1 MRPCRPGIRLIAKI
15 KGKQI
20 IMKPTLLVL
29 AAGMGSRYGG
39 LKQLDQVGPSG
50 ETIIDYSIFD
60 AIRAGFGKVIFIIR
74 RDIEAEFKAA
84 IGSRYAGK
92 IAVDYAFQQID
103 DLPEGFSVPEG
114 REKPWG
120 TGHAVYMAKD
130 IINEPFAVI
139 NGDDFYGRESFQLLA
154 DYLYKAKDGAKADF
168 SMCGFIM
175 RNTLSDNGSV
185 SRGVCEVDADG
196 NLTEVVENTKIERN
210 GRGAKSYLE
219 DGRVIDFTGDE
230 IVSMNMWGFTPSL
243 FRYMGDMFVEFLKER
258 GQEMKSEFFIPL
270 VADTLIKQ
278 GKATVKVMTSQ
289 DEWFGITYR
298 EDKPAVVASIKKL
311 VEQGIYPDKL
321 F

>member
-1 MRPCRPGIRLIAKI
+1 
-15 KGKQI
+15 
-20 IMKPTLLVL
+20 MKPTLLVL

-60 AIRAGFGKVIFIIR
+60 AIRAGFGKVVFIIR
-74 RDIEAEFKAA
+74 RDIEKEFKGAV
-84 IGSRYAGK
+84 GSRYTDR
-92 IAVDYAFQQID
+92 ITVDYAFQQID
-103 DLPEGFSVPEG
+103 ALPEGFSVPEG

-120 TGHAVYMAKD
+120 TGHAVYTAKD

-139 NGDDFYGRESFQLLA
+139 NGDDFYGRESFQLMA
-154 DYLYKAKDGAKADF
+154 DYLSQAKDGEKADF

-185 SRGVCEVDADG
+185 SRGVCEVDSQG

-210 GRGAKSYLE
+210 GKAAKSYLE

-243 FRYMGDMFVEFLKER
+243 FNYMDDMFVEFLKER
-258 GQEMKSEFFIPL
+258 GHEMKSEFFIPL

-278 GKATVKVMTSQ
+278 DKAAVKVMTSQ

-298 EDKPAVVASIKKL
+298 EDKPAVVASIKEL
-311 VEQGIYPDKL
+311 VVQGIYPDKL

>member
-1 MRPCRPGIRLIAKI
+1 
-15 KGKQI
+15 
-20 IMKPTLLVL
+20 
-29 AAGMGSRYGG
+29 MGSRYGG

-60 AIRAGFGKVIFIIR
+60 AIRAGFGKVVFVIR
-74 RDIEAEFKAA
+74 RDIEEAFKTAV
-84 IGSRYAGK
+84 GSRYEGK

-103 DLPEGFSVPEG
+103 ALPEGFSVPEG

-120 TGHAVYMAKD
+120 TGHAVYVAKEL
-130 IINEPFAVI
+130 INEPFAVI
-139 NGDDFYGRESFQLLA
+139 NGDDFYGRDGFQLLA
-154 DYLYKAKDGAKADF
+154 DYLTGAKDGKKADF

-185 SRGVCEVDADG
+185 SRGVCEVDSAG
-196 NLTEVVENTKIERN
+196 NLTEVVEHTKIERS
-210 GRGAKSYLE
+210 GKAAKSFME
-219 DGRVIDFTGDE
+219 NGSIIDFTGDE

-243 FRYMGDMFVEFLKER
+243 FDYMDDVFVEFLKEH

-278 GKATVKVMTSQ
+278 GEAAVKVMTSE

-311 VEQGIYPDKL
+311 VKQGVYPNKL

>member
-1 MRPCRPGIRLIAKI
+1 
-15 KGKQI
+15 
-20 IMKPTLLVL
+20 MKPTLLVL

-60 AIRAGFGKVIFIIR
+60 AIRAGFGKVVFIIR
-74 RDIEAEFKAA
+74 RDIEDAFKEA
-84 IGSRYAGK
+84 IGSRYEGK
-92 IAVDYAFQQID
+92 IKVEYAFQQLD
-103 DLPEGFSVPEG
+103 ALPKGFSVPEG

-120 TGHAVYMAKD
+120 TGHAVYTAREL
-130 IINEPFAVI
+130 INEPFAVI
-139 NGDDFYGRESFQLLA
+139 NGDDFYGREGFQLLA
-154 DYLYKAKDGAKADF
+154 DYLSQAKDGDKADF

-185 SRGVCEVDADG
+185 SRGVCEVDEKD
-196 NLTEVVENTKIERN
+196 NLTEVVEHTKIERN
-210 GRGAKSYLE
+210 GNGAKSYLE
-219 DGRVIDFTGDE
+219 DGSVVDFTGDE

-243 FRYMGDMFVEFLKER
+243 FEHMHEMFVEFLKER

-278 GKATVKVMTSQ
+278 GKAEVKVMTSQ

-298 EDKPAVVASIKKL
+298 EDKPAVIESIKEL
-311 VEQGIYPDKL
+311 VAQGVYPNKL

>member
-1 MRPCRPGIRLIAKI
+1 
-15 KGKQI
+15 
-20 IMKPTLLVL
+20 MKPTLLVL

-60 AIRAGFGKVIFIIR
+60 AVRAGFGKVVFIIR
-74 RDIEAEFKAA
+74 RDIEEAFKTAV
-84 IGSRYAGK
+84 GSRYEGK

-103 DLPEGFSVPEG
+103 ALPEGFSVPEG

-120 TGHAVYMAKD
+120 TGHAVYMAKEL
-130 IINEPFAVI
+130 INEPFAVI
-139 NGDDFYGRESFQLLA
+139 NGDDFYGREGFQLLA
-154 DYLYKAKDGAKADF
+154 NYLTGAKDGTKADF

-175 RNTLSDNGSV
+175 RNALSDNGSV
-185 SRGVCEVDADG
+185 SRGVCEVDSAG
-196 NLTEVVENTKIERN
+196 NLTEVLEHTKIERS
-210 GRGAKSYLE
+210 GKAAKSFMK
-219 DGRVIDFTGDE
+219 DGSIIDFTGDE

-243 FRYMGDMFVEFLKER
+243 FDYIDNMFIKFLEEH

-278 GKATVKVMTSQ
+278 GKATVKVMTSE

-311 VEQGIYPDKL
+311 VEQGVYPDKL

>member
-1 MRPCRPGIRLIAKI
+1 
-15 KGKQI
+15 
-20 IMKPTLLVL
+20 MKPTLLVL

-60 AIRAGFGKVIFIIR
+60 AIRAGFGKVVFIIR
-74 RDIEAEFKAA
+74 RDIEEEFKTAV
-84 IGSRYAGK
+84 GSRYEGK
-92 IAVDYAFQQID
+92 IAVDYAFQQLD
-103 DLPEGFSVPEG
+103 ALPEGFNVPEG

-120 TGHAVYMAKD
+120 TGHAVYTAKNL
-130 IINEPFAVI
+130 INEPFAVI
-139 NGDDFYGRESFQLLA
+139 NGDDFYGREGFQLLA
-154 DYLYKAKDGAKADF
+154 DYLSQAKDGDKADF

-185 SRGVCEVDADG
+185 SRGVCEVDSDG
-196 NLTEVVENTKIERN
+196 NLTEVVEHTKLERN
-210 GRGAKSYLE
+210 GKAAKSFME
-219 DGRVIDFTGDE
+219 DGSIIDFTGDE

-243 FRYMGDMFVEFLKER
+243 FDYMNDMFIEFLKER

-278 GKATVKVMTSQ
+278 GKAEVKVMTSE

-311 VEQGIYPDKL
+311 VEQGVYPNKL

>member
-1 MRPCRPGIRLIAKI
+1 
-15 KGKQI
+15 
-20 IMKPTLLVL
+20 MKPTLLVL

-60 AIRAGFGKVIFIIR
+60 AIRAGFGKVVFIIR
-74 RDIEAEFKAA
+74 RDIEDAFKEA
-84 IGSRYAGK
+84 IGSRYEGK
-92 IAVDYAFQQID
+92 IKVEYAFQQLD
-103 DLPEGFSVPEG
+103 ALPEGFSVPEG

-120 TGHAVYMAKD
+120 TGHAVYTAREL
-130 IINEPFAVI
+130 INEPFAVI
-139 NGDDFYGRESFQLLA
+139 NGDDFYGREGFQLLA
-154 DYLYKAKDGAKADF
+154 DYLSQAKDGEKADF

-185 SRGVCEVDADG
+185 SRGVCEVDENN
-196 NLTEVVENTKIERN
+196 NLTEVVEHTKIERN
-210 GRGAKSYLE
+210 GNGAKSYIE
-219 DGRVIDFTGDE
+219 DGSVVDFTGDE

-243 FRYMGDMFVEFLKER
+243 FDHMHEMFVEFLKER

-278 GKATVKVMTSQ
+278 GKAEVKVMTSQ

-298 EDKPAVVASIKKL
+298 EDKPAVIESIKEL
-311 VEQGIYPDKL
+311 VAQGVYPNKL

>member
-1 MRPCRPGIRLIAKI
+1 
-15 KGKQI
+15 
-20 IMKPTLLVL
+20 MKPTLLVL

-60 AIRAGFGKVIFIIR
+60 AIRAGFGKVVFIIR
-74 RDIEAEFKAA
+74 RDIEKAFKEA
-84 IGSRYAGK
+84 IGSRYEGK
-92 IAVDYAFQQID
+92 IKVDYAFQQLD
-103 DLPEGFSVPEG
+103 ALPEGFSVPEG

-120 TGHAVYMAKD
+120 TGHAVFCAKD
-130 IINEPFAVI
+130 LINEPFAVI
-139 NGDDFYGRESFQLLA
+139 NGDDFYGRDGFKLLA
-154 DYLYKAKDGAKADF
+154 DYLYNAEDGEKADF

-185 SRGVCEVDADG
+185 SRGVCEVNSDG
-196 NLTEVVENTKIERN
+196 NLSQVVEHTKIERN
-210 GRGAKSYLE
+210 GKAAKSFIE
-219 DGRVIDFTGDE
+219 DGTVIDFTGDE

-243 FRYMGDMFVEFLKER
+243 FGYMENMFIDFLKER
-258 GQEMKSEFFIPL
+258 GNEMKSEFFIPL

-278 GKATVKVMTSQ
+278 GKADVKVMTSK

-298 EDKPAVVASIKKL
+298 EDKPAVVASIKEL
-311 VEQGIYPDKL
+311 VEQAIYPEKL

>member
-1 MRPCRPGIRLIAKI
+1 
-15 KGKQI
+15 
-20 IMKPTLLVL
+20 MKPTLLVL

-60 AIRAGFGKVIFIIR
+60 AIRAGFGKVVFIIR
-74 RDIEAEFKAA
+74 RDIEEAFKTAL
-84 IGSRYAGK
+84 GSRYEGK

-103 DLPEGFSVPEG
+103 ALPKGFSAPEG

-120 TGHAVYMAKD
+120 TGHAVYVAKEL
-130 IINEPFAVI
+130 INEPFAVI
-139 NGDDFYGRESFQLLA
+139 NGDDFYGRNGFQLLA
-154 DYLYKAKDGAKADF
+154 DYLSQAKDGDKADF

-185 SRGVCEVDADG
+185 SRGVCELDSIG
-196 NLTEVVENTKIERN
+196 NLTEVIEHTKLERN
-210 GRGAKSYLE
+210 AKAAKSFMSA
-219 DGRVIDFTGDE
+219 GSVIDFSGDE

-243 FRYMGDMFVEFLKER
+243 FDYMDDMFVDFLKKS

-270 VADTLIKQ
+270 VADNLIKQ
-278 GKATVKVMTSQ
+278 GKATVKVMTSN
-289 DEWFGITYR
+289 DEWFGITYK
-298 EDKPAVVASIKKL
+298 EDKAFVVSSIRKL

>member
-1 MRPCRPGIRLIAKI
+1 
-15 KGKQI
+15 
-20 IMKPTLLVL
+20 MKPTLLVL

-60 AIRAGFGKVIFIIR
+60 AIRAGFGKVVFIIR
-74 RDIEAEFKAA
+74 RDIEEAFKTAL
-84 IGSRYAGK
+84 GSRYEGK

-103 DLPEGFSVPEG
+103 ALPKGFNVPEG

-120 TGHAVYMAKD
+120 TGHAVYVAKEL
-130 IINEPFAVI
+130 INEPFAVI
-139 NGDDFYGRESFQLLA
+139 NGDDFYGRNGFQLLA
-154 DYLYKAKDGAKADF
+154 DYLCQAKDSDKADF

-185 SRGVCEVDADG
+185 SRGVCELDFAG
-196 NLTEVVENTKIERN
+196 NLTEVVEHTKLERN
-210 GRGAKSYLE
+210 AKAAKSFMK
-219 DGRVIDFTGDE
+219 DGSVIDFSGDE

-243 FRYMGDMFVEFLKER
+243 FDYMDDMFVDFLKES
-258 GQEMKSEFFIPL
+258 GQEMESEFFIPL

-278 GKATVKVMTSQ
+278 GKATVKVMTSD
-289 DEWFGITYR
+289 DEWFGITYKK
-298 EDKPAVVASIKKL
+298 DKAFVVSSIKKL
-311 VEQGIYPDKL
+311 VEQGIYPNKL

>member
-1 MRPCRPGIRLIAKI
+1 
-15 KGKQI
+15 
-20 IMKPTLLVL
+20 MKPTLLVL

-60 AIRAGFGKVIFIIR
+60 AIRAGFGKVVFIIR
-74 RDIEAEFKAA
+74 RDIEEAFKTA
-84 IGSRYAGK
+84 IGSRYEGK

-103 DLPEGFSVPEG
+103 ALPDGFSVPKG
-114 REKPWG
+114 RDKPWG
-120 TGHAVYMAKD
+120 TGHAVYVAKEL
-130 IINEPFAVI
+130 INEPFAVI
-139 NGDDFYGRESFQLLA
+139 NGDDFYGRDGFQLLA
-154 DYLYKAKDGAKADF
+154 DYLRQAKDGAKADF

-185 SRGVCEVDADG
+185 SRGVCEVDSLG

-210 GRGAKSYLE
+210 GKAAKSFME
-219 DGRVIDFTGDE
+219 DGSIIDFTGDE

-243 FRYMGDMFVEFLKER
+243 FDYIEEVFIEFLKECGR
-258 GQEMKSEFFIPL
+258 EMKSEFFIPL
-270 VADTLIKQ
+270 VADTLIKK
-278 GKATVKVMTSQ
+278 GKATVKVMTSE

-311 VEQGIYPDKL
+311 VEQAVYPNKL

>member
-1 MRPCRPGIRLIAKI
+1 
-15 KGKQI
+15 
-20 IMKPTLLVL
+20 MKPTLLVL

-60 AIRAGFGKVIFIIR
+60 AIRAGFGKVVFIIR
-74 RDIEAEFKAA
+74 RDIEDAFKEA
-84 IGSRYAGK
+84 IGSRYEGK
-92 IAVDYAFQQID
+92 IKVEYAFQQLD
-103 DLPEGFSVPEG
+103 ALPEGFSVPEG

-120 TGHAVYMAKD
+120 TGHAVYTAREL
-130 IINEPFAVI
+130 INEPFAVI
-139 NGDDFYGRESFQLLA
+139 NGDDFYGREGFQLLA
-154 DYLYKAKDGAKADF
+154 DYLRQAKDGDKADF

-196 NLTEVVENTKIERN
+196 NLTEVVENTRIERN
-210 GRGAKSYLE
+210 GKGAKSYLE
-219 DGRVIDFTGDE
+219 NGSVVDFTGDE

-243 FRYMGDMFVEFLKER
+243 FDHMQEMFVEFLKER

-278 GKATVKVMTSQ
+278 GKAKVKVMTSN
-289 DEWFGITYR
+289 DEWFGITYQ
-298 EDKPAVVASIKKL
+298 EDKPAVIESIKEL
-311 VEQGIYPDKL
+311 VAQGIYPEKL

>member
-1 MRPCRPGIRLIAKI
+1 
-15 KGKQI
+15 
-20 IMKPTLLVL
+20 MKPTLLVL

-60 AIRAGFGKVIFIIR
+60 AIRAGFGKVVFIIR
-74 RDIEAEFKAA
+74 RDIEKEFKAA
-84 IGSRYAGK
+84 VGSRYEGK

-103 DLPEGFSVPEG
+103 ALPEGFSVPEG

-120 TGHAVYMAKD
+120 TGHAVYTAKEL
-130 IINEPFAVI
+130 INEPFAVI
-139 NGDDFYGRESFQLLA
+139 NGDDFYGREGFQLLA
-154 DYLYKAKDGAKADF
+154 DYLRESKDGDKADF

-185 SRGVCEVDADG
+185 SRGVCEVDSSG
-196 NLTEVVENTKIERN
+196 NLTEVVEHTKIERN
-210 GRGAKSYLE
+210 GEAAKSFME
-219 DGRVIDFTGDE
+219 DGSVVDFTGNE

-243 FRYMGDMFVEFLKER
+243 FEYMDDMFVDFLKEH

-278 GKATVKVMTSQ
+278 DKATVKVMTSK

-298 EDKPAVVASIKKL
+298 EDKPNVVASVKKL
-311 VEQGIYPDKL
+311 VEQGIYPPKL

>member
-1 MRPCRPGIRLIAKI
+1 
-15 KGKQI
+15 
-20 IMKPTLLVL
+20 MKPTLLVL

-60 AIRAGFGKVIFIIR
+60 AIRAGFGKVVFIIR
-74 RDIEAEFKAA
+74 RDIEDAFKEA
-84 IGSRYAGK
+84 IGSRYEGK
-92 IAVDYAFQQID
+92 IKVEYAFQQLD
-103 DLPEGFSVPEG
+103 ALPEGFSVPEG

-120 TGHAVYMAKD
+120 TGHAVYTAREL
-130 IINEPFAVI
+130 INEPFAVI
-139 NGDDFYGRESFQLLA
+139 NGDDFYGREGFQLLA
-154 DYLYKAKDGAKADF
+154 DYLSQAKDGDKADF

-185 SRGVCEVDADG
+185 SRGVCEVDEKD
-196 NLTEVVENTKIERN
+196 NLTEVVEHTKIERN
-210 GRGAKSYLE
+210 GNGAKSYLE
-219 DGRVIDFTGDE
+219 DGSVVDFTGDE

-243 FRYMGDMFVEFLKER
+243 FEHMHEMFVEFLKER

-278 GKATVKVMTSQ
+278 GKAEVKVMTSQ

-298 EDKPAVVASIKKL
+298 EDKPAVIESIKEL
-311 VEQGIYPDKL
+311 VAQGVYPNKL

>member
-1 MRPCRPGIRLIAKI
+1 
-15 KGKQI
+15 
-20 IMKPTLLVL
+20 
-29 AAGMGSRYGG
+29 MGSRYGG

-60 AIRAGFGKVIFIIR
+60 AVRAGFGKVIFIIR
-74 RDIEAEFKAA
+74 RDIEEEFKSA
-84 IGSRYAGK
+84 IGSRYKGK
-92 IAVDYAFQQID
+92 IAVDYAFQQVD
-103 DLPEGFSVPEG
+103 SLPSGFSVPEG

-130 IINEPFAVI
+130 MINEPFAVI
-139 NGDDFYGRESFQLLA
+139 NGDDFYGRESFKLLA
-154 DYLYKAKDGAKADF
+154 DYLKQAKDNAKADF

-185 SRGVCEVDADG
+185 SRGVCEVDSSG
-196 NLTEVVENTKIERN
+196 NLTEVVENTRIERN
-210 GRGAKSYLE
+210 GRAAKSFMA
-219 DGRVIDFTGDE
+219 DGNVIDFTGDE

-243 FRYMGDMFVEFLKER
+243 FGYIDDIFVEFLKEH

-270 VADTLIKQ
+270 AADTLIKQ
-278 GKATVKVMTSQ
+278 GKAAVKVMTSK

-298 EDKPAVVASIKKL
+298 EDKPTVVASIKKL

>member
-1 MRPCRPGIRLIAKI
+1 
-15 KGKQI
+15 
-20 IMKPTLLVL
+20 MKPTLLVL

-60 AIRAGFGKVIFIIR
+60 AIRAGFGKVVFIIR
-74 RDIEAEFKAA
+74 RDIEDAFKEA
-84 IGSRYAGK
+84 IGSRYEGK
-92 IAVDYAFQQID
+92 IKVEYAFQQLD
-103 DLPEGFSVPEG
+103 ALPEGFSVPEG

-120 TGHAVYMAKD
+120 TGHAVYTAREL
-130 IINEPFAVI
+130 INEPFAVI
-139 NGDDFYGRESFQLLA
+139 NGDDFYGREGFQLLA
-154 DYLYKAKDGAKADF
+154 DYLSQAKDGDKADF

-185 SRGVCEVDADG
+185 SRGVCEVDEKD
-196 NLTEVVENTKIERN
+196 NLTEVVEHTKIERN
-210 GRGAKSYLE
+210 GNGAKSYLE
-219 DGRVIDFTGDE
+219 DGSVVDFTGDE

-243 FRYMGDMFVEFLKER
+243 FDHMQEMFVEFLKER

-278 GKATVKVMTSQ
+278 GKAEVKVMTSQ

-298 EDKPAVVASIKKL
+298 EDKPAVIESIKEL
-311 VEQGIYPDKL
+311 VAQGVYPNKL

>member
-1 MRPCRPGIRLIAKI
+1 
-15 KGKQI
+15 
-20 IMKPTLLVL
+20 
-29 AAGMGSRYGG
+29 MGSRYGG

-60 AIRAGFGKVIFIIR
+60 AVRAGFGKVIFIIR
-74 RDIEAEFKAA
+74 RDIEEEFKLA
-84 IGSRYAGK
+84 IGSRYKGK
-92 IAVDYAFQQID
+92 IAVNYAFQQVD
-103 DLPEGFSVPEG
+103 ALPAGFSVPEG

-130 IINEPFAVI
+130 MINEPFAVI

-154 DYLYKAKDGAKADF
+154 DYLKQAKDSAKADF

-185 SRGVCEVDADG
+185 SRGVCEVDSSSD
-196 NLTEVVENTKIERN
+196 LTEVVENTRIERN
-210 GRGAKSYLE
+210 GRAAKSFMA
-219 DGRVIDFTGDE
+219 DGNVIDFAGDE

-243 FRYMGDMFVEFLKER
+243 FSYMDDMFVEFLKEH

-270 VADTLIKQ
+270 AADTLIKQ
-278 GKATVKVMTSQ
+278 GKATVKVMTSK

>member
-1 MRPCRPGIRLIAKI
+1 
-15 KGKQI
+15 
-20 IMKPTLLVL
+20 MKPTLLVL

-60 AIRAGFGKVIFIIR
+60 AIRAGFGKVVFIIR
-74 RDIEAEFKAA
+74 RDIEKEFKAA
-84 IGSRYAGK
+84 VGSRYEGK

-103 DLPEGFSVPEG
+103 ALPEGFSVPEG

-120 TGHAVYMAKD
+120 TGHAVYTAKEL
-130 IINEPFAVI
+130 INEPFAVI
-139 NGDDFYGRESFQLLA
+139 NGDDFYGREGFQLLA
-154 DYLYKAKDGAKADF
+154 DCLCKSKDGAKADF

-185 SRGVCEVDADG
+185 SRGVCEVNSTG
-196 NLTEVVENTKIERN
+196 NLTEVVEHTKIERN
-210 GRGAKSYLE
+210 AKAAKSFMK
-219 DGRVIDFTGDE
+219 DGSVVDFTGDE

-243 FRYMGDMFVEFLKER
+243 FEYMDDMFVDFLKVH

-270 VADTLIKQ
+270 VADTLIKN
-278 GKATVKVMTSQ
+278 GKATVKVMTSE

-298 EDKPAVVASIKKL
+298 EDKPTVVASIKKL
-311 VEQGIYPDKL
+311 VEQGIYPNKL